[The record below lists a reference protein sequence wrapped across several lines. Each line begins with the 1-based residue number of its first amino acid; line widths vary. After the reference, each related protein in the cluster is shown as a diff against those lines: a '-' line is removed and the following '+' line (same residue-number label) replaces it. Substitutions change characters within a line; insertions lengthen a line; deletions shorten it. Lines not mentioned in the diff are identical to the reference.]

1 MDGAEQSSD
10 EQRVEGTRIVPL
22 GDWAISLYLSKLPPG
37 QPGGWYVVQPQPSE
51 GWGRH
56 VVICAPNHGQDS
68 VSAGWV
74 PGIALELLSWTRDLL
89 NWDHYTVHTPADKY
103 IVTAVVCTGT
113 WSERAPGQAP
123 PGSHYQLQTVDSMDP
138 SNSTSNSP
146 PVALQLQLPSCRP
159 PFALHLQLHFHL
171 PPFALKM
178 DEDYS
183 FLLAFNKFKILY

>member
-1 MDGAEQSSD
+1 MDGTEQSSE
-10 EQRVEGTRIVPL
+10 EQRVEGTRRVPL
-22 GDWAISLYLSKLPPG
+22 GDCYLFIPFKTTSRSAWWLVCGSAPT
-37 QPGGWYVVQPQPSE
+37 Q
-51 GWGRH
+51 RH